1 MRGSPASAWLAT
13 RQDTIV
19 QVLLVGLDGVL
30 QVWFG
35 TSMSTYIVCVGVSLR
50 VGVTY
55 LSEVAMRQVALSSL
69 FGTVVDLDCIR
80 DFNLLH
86 CQYGAPIRYS
96 GK

>member
-19 QVLLVGLDGVL
+19 QVLLLGLDNGVL

-35 TSMSTYIVCVGVSLR
+35 TSMSTYIVCVCVSLR

-55 LSEVAMRQVALSSL
+55 LSETAMRQVALSSH
-69 FGTVVDLDCIR
+69 FG
-80 DFNLLH
+80 
-86 CQYGAPIRYS
+86 S
-96 GK
+96 